1 MTRKDFI
8 IVADALLEVKKHT
21 STETFTDVSHTIC
34 EYLKK
39 TCSNFNVSYFKK
51 YLNTKE

>member
-21 STETFTDVSHTIC
+21 SPETFADVSHTIC
-34 EYLKK
+34 MHLKK
-39 TCSNFNVSYFKK
+39 TCANFNLEYFKK
-51 YLNTKE
+51 YLNKKK